1 LTDSAAALRGG
12 LGIAVR
18 FSKLRPY
25 LGNVLIPSFRAILPL
40 VFLFFTFGFRDQ
52 EAGPVA

>member
-25 LGNVLIPSFRAILPL
+25 LGNVLIPSFLAILPL